1 MLLTADLSR
10 ITSLTVP
17 LLPTLF
23 YLAGVTFNPSP
34 SPSGLGAPGSPRS
47 LFSSHSPN
55 PYGALSGGGV
65 NNMRSAGSLQ
75 MHSSFTGATSA
86 SLAAADAAAAAAAAA
101 LNQLPSFY
109 YQAAAAAAGG
119 AGAAA
124 AAANNLSLQAALS
137 QSLMS
142 QHTASL
148 AAVQQ
153 QQMQQQILQASLS
166 AAFSQA
172 NNPYLQGYPSAVL
185 SSALEPMRSAGGSLS
200 LDGGLQQQA
209 SAAAAA
215 AAILQ
220 HQQQQHHHAAAQ
232 LRRNMSTPAAVAAQ
246 LQLSSAAAAASASLG
261 LGHAS
266 ALSASAS
273 GLSPL
278 TAQMGRLHVT
288 HSADLSHLDAAA
300 LLGSGSMGQMA
311 AARSQKFKA
320 RKNSE
325 PKIGPDGQPRLNA
338 RQRRTLRRAKERAL
352 KGLLEVSQALLQKAE
367 VQVTVPNISHLTA
380 LEELATV
387 EAEKEAAASEKE
399 AAARSNDACLSPDQG
414 DNGSKSGSSSKPAG
428 GQTRSQ
434 QLAAAAAAVEESVCE
449 IARAAVAA
457 VSAQAA
463 GKDTSTA
470 AAAAKAAAANAASAA
485 ASAGAVLPPNFVM
498 PENEEPNSDEL
509 PVCEGMDCLSHSA
522 PTSPFGSAAT
532 AGEASSSG
540 RSSSSSSSGG
550 ATSSRCSSSSGG
562 APGSG
567 KPPKA
572 AAPPALV
579 TASSLGSPLVSPSP
593 SPTPAAAK
601 GSMSS
606 QLEGIDIAGLIG
618 QLSLKKDEG
627 MVDDKLIRDLQII
640 QSLIGALKAPNAAAG
655 LESASSLTSPVGLPT
670 GDVRRS
676 AAGVRGSGV
685 IGGGKGPVGPKRAH
699 SYSPGTSL
707 GLHHSLPH

>member
-1 MLLTADLSR
+1 
-10 ITSLTVP
+10 
-17 LLPTLF
+17 
-23 YLAGVTFNPSP
+23 
-34 SPSGLGAPGSPRS
+34 
-47 LFSSHSPN
+47 
-55 PYGALSGGGV
+55 
-65 NNMRSAGSLQ
+65 MRSASSLQ
-75 MHSSFTGATSA
+75 MHGSFTGATSA
-86 SLAAADAAAAAAAAA
+86 SLAAADAAAAAAAAAA

-142 QHTASL
+142 QHTANL

-200 LDGGLQQQA
+200 LDGGLQHQA

-215 AAILQ
+215 AALLQ
-220 HQQQQHHHAAAQ
+220 HQQQQQHHHHAAAQ
-232 LRRNMSTPAAVAAQ
+232 LRRNLSTPAAVAAQ

-261 LGHAS
+261 LSHAG

-273 GLSPL
+273 ALSPL
-278 TAQMGRLHVT
+278 TAQMGRLHVA

-300 LLGSGSMGQMA
+300 LLGSSSMGQMA

-380 LEELATV
+380 LEELAAV
-387 EAEKEAAASEKE
+387 EAEKEAAANE
-399 AAARSNDACLSPDQG
+399 AAAGSNDTSCSSDQA
-414 DNGSKSGSSSKPAG
+414 GSKAGGSSSKPAG

-457 VSAQAA
+457 VTAQAT
-463 GKDTSTA
+463 GKDTSSA

-498 PENEEPNSDEL
+498 PEHEEPTSDEL
-509 PVCEGMDCLSHSA
+509 PGCEGMECLSHSA
-522 PTSPFGSAAT
+522 PTSPVGSIAT
-532 AGEASSSG
+532 AGEASSSS

-550 ATSSRCSSSSGG
+550 VTSSRCSSSSGG
-562 APGSG
+562 SSSAAAAAG
-567 KPPKA
+567 KPPRA

-593 SPTPAAAK
+593 SPTPAAAAAK

-640 QSLIGALKAPNAAAG
+640 QSLIGALKAPSASPG
-655 LESASSLTSPVGLPT
+655 LESASSLTSPGSLPHS
-670 GDVRRS
+670 DVRRGN
-676 AAGVRGSGV
+676 AAARGSGAV
-685 IGGGKGPVGPKRAH
+685 GGGKGPSGPKRAN
-699 SYSPGTSL
+699 SYSPGTGSL
-707 GLHHSLPH
+707 GLHPAMPH